1 MRLPSYCPYATK
13 TPRRPPKGET
23 IACCRYHGVWLPDA
37 LEPLCSRMR
46 TKTEVYRFC
55 WSSSFD
61 GDAVIRI
68 GRQDDRISLQATH
81 GRGFIGSKV
90 ETDIQLSRDNW
101 RRLQDALIR
110 ASFWTL
116 DIRDDRIGF
125 DGATWTIEGRR
136 RDIYHVVERW
146 SPDYDA
152 IWRLGR
158 LLFDLAGFT
167 GMRLY

>member
-1 MRLPSYCPYATK
+1 
-13 TPRRPPKGET
+13 
-23 IACCRYHGVWLPDA
+23 
-37 LEPLCSRMR
+37 
-46 TKTEVYRFC
+46 
-55 WSSSFD
+55 
-61 GDAVIRI
+61 
-68 GRQDDRISLQATH
+68 
-81 GRGFIGSKV
+81 
-90 ETDIQLSRDNW
+90 
-101 RRLQDALIR
+101 LQDALIR

-167 GMRLY
+167 QIRLY